1 MTKTLRT
8 GDKTILYYS
17 SIDGVNKL
25 HNWDGPALIPQGN
38 NKLAEYY
45 IYGIKY
51 LKEDWIERK
60 RDTNGLP
67 WFKTALG
74 KSSGAR
80 V

>member
-8 GDKTILYYS
+8 GDGTLLHYS
-17 SIDGVNKL
+17 SIDGINKL
-25 HNWDGPALIPQGN
+25 HNWDGPAFIPQGN

-45 IYGIKY
+45 IYGIQYSKA
-51 LKEDWIERK
+51 DWIERK

-74 KSSGAR
+74 KTAGAR

>member
-8 GDKTILYYS
+8 GDKTILHYS
-17 SIDGVNKL
+17 NIDGVNKL

-45 IYGIKY
+45 IYGIQY
-51 LKEDWIERK
+51 SKEDWIDRK

-74 KSSGAR
+74 KTAGAR

>member
-8 GDKTILYYS
+8 GDGTLLHYS

-25 HNWDGPALIPQGN
+25 HNWDGPALVPQGN

-51 LKEDWIERK
+51 SKEDWIDRK

-74 KSSGAR
+74 KTAGAR

>member
-8 GDKTILYYS
+8 GDKTILHYS

-25 HNWDGPALIPQGN
+25 HNWDGPALVPQGN

-45 IYGIKY
+45 IYGIQY
-51 LKEDWIERK
+51 TKEDWIERK

-74 KSSGAR
+74 KAVGAR

>member
-8 GDKTILYYS
+8 GDGTILYYS
-17 SIDGVNKL
+17 NTDGVNKL
-25 HNWDGPALIPQGN
+25 HNWDGPAVIPQGN
-38 NKLAEYY
+38 MKLAEYY
-45 IYGIKY
+45 IYGIQY
-51 LKEDWIERK
+51 TKEDWIDRK

-74 KSSGAR
+74 KAAGAR